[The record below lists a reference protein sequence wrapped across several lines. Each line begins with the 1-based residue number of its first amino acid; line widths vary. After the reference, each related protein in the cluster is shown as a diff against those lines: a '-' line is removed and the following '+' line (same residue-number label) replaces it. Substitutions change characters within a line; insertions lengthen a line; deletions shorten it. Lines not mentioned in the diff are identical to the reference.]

1 MADLFAGLEGFGLKN
16 TDSLEIF
23 EKKEEQSKAE
33 TGPVEKE
40 IHEEDFLFDKTYQCP
55 VCDHEFKSKMV
66 RTGKVRL
73 LAADTDLRP
82 KYQYVDSLKY
92 DAVLCPRCGYSA
104 LNRYFTFLGSTQ
116 AKLIKEN
123 ISKAFHNTEDMNAK
137 VYDYDTALSRHKLAL
152 LNTVVKKGK
161 DSEKAYTCLKIAWLY
176 RGKREQ
182 LMTGEF
188 DRDEASTLM
197 REEIQFLQTAL
208 EGFKTAFTKE
218 QFPMCGMDQYTVMY
232 LVAELSFRCSSIEE
246 SKRWVSKILVARDA
260 KRRIKDKAIDLKER
274 LANTKE

>member
-1 MADLFAGLEGFGLKN
+1 MADLFAGLEGFGLNN
-16 TDSLEIF
+16 TNDLEIF
-23 EKKEEQSKAE
+23 EKKEEQDSSE
-33 TGPVEKE
+33 VESVEKE

-92 DAVLCPRCGYSA
+92 DAVMCPRCGYAA
-104 LNRYFTFLGSTQ
+104 LNRYFTFMGSAQ
-116 AKLIKEN
+116 SKLIREN
-123 ISKAFHNTEDMNAK
+123 ISKSFHNPEDANAK
-137 VYDYDTALSRHKLAL
+137 VYDYDTALARHKLAL

-176 RGKREQ
+176 RGKREK
-182 LMTGEF
+182 LMSGEF
-188 DRDEASTLM
+188 DRDEAARLM

-232 LVAELSFRCSSIEE
+232 LVAELSFRCGSIEE

-274 LANTKE
+274 LSNKKE